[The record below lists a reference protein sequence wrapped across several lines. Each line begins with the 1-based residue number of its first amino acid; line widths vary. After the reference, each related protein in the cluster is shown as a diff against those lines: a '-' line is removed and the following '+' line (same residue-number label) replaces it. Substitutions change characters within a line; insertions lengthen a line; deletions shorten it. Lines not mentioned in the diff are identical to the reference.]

1 MLGLYGMLGTLSC
14 EILLL
19 LNVPESDM
27 VVCYVE
33 GCEVSSAEL
42 RCSFSGCIESF
53 LLYIVGKMAQD
64 PDTGLSWKAFRG

>member
-1 MLGLYGMLGTLSC
+1 MLGLYGMLGALSC

-33 GCEVSSAEL
+33 GCGVSSAEYCVHL
-42 RCSFSGCIESF
+42 
-53 LLYIVGKMAQD
+53 VGA
-64 PDTGLSWKAFRG
+64 